1 MCAAPRWSAREYDPD
16 AYGALVASGCLP
28 LVARVLAARG
38 VTAESLDEFSNPS
51 LARLAAPESL
61 PGIPRAVEVLLPFI
75 REKRLVVVFG
85 DYDADGVCATAI
97 LVSALS
103 RLGASVAA
111 FFPKREGE
119 GYGMTATSLGRMLE
133 SHPDVALVVTVD
145 NGISSPEEVAS
156 LRRRGIHVV
165 VTDHHLPGEALPEA
179 DALVNPRVASA
190 PGCDDLCGAG
200 VAFFLASALARR
212 MTAEGLYAGPKFG
225 GPLLVLAGLATVT
238 DLMPLAGQNRILV
251 TQSLANFRS
260 CAPLGLRE
268 LLDRAQRRA
277 EPVVAR
283 DYGFTLGPRI
293 NAAGRMASAQTAYDL
308 LMATDREEARM
319 LAVTVDSFNGQ
330 RKSEELRMAQEAR
343 AQVGSFD
350 GLPAV
355 VVRGEDWHMGVA
367 GIVASR
373 LLETA
378 HVPVAV
384 AVGDTGSV
392 RAPEGYNV
400 HEALQSVSE
409 YLVRFGG
416 HAAAGGFTLRPGA
429 FEAFRNGFQS
439 ACAAQ
444 YRTAPAAAAVHFD
457 GWVDPADL
465 TLELLEAFRKLEPFG
480 EGNPLPVFGIRDV
493 AFARIGV
500 MGADGRHLSMA
511 FTDKRVPRAVW
522 WGHGPE
528 AEALRGDAYRRF
540 DLCFTLTCSD
550 YGGEPPH
557 VELCLVDV
565 RPSEKA

>member
-1 MCAAPRWSAREYDPD
+1 MGAAPRWSAREYDPD
-16 AYGALVASGCLP
+16 AYEALVASGCLP
-28 LVARVLAARG
+28 LVARVLASRG
-38 VTAESLDEFSNPS
+38 VSAESLDEFTNPS
-51 LARLAAPESL
+51 LARLVAPESL
-61 PGIPRAVEVLLPFI
+61 PGVTRAVEVLLPYI
-75 REKRLVVVFG
+75 REKRPVVVFG

-97 LVSALS
+97 LVSALT
-103 RLGASVAA
+103 RLGAKVSA

-119 GYGMTATSLGRMLE
+119 GYGMTAASLRRMLE
-133 SHPDVALVVTVD
+133 THPDVALVVTVD

-156 LRRRGIHVV
+156 LRARGIQVV
-165 VTDHHLPGEALPEA
+165 VTDHHLPGETVPEA

-212 MTAEGLYAGPKFG
+212 TVADGLYAGPKFG

-238 DLMPLAGQNRILV
+238 DLVPLTGQNRVLV
-251 TQSLANFRS
+251 TQSLANFRT

-277 EPVVAR
+277 EPVVSR

-293 NAAGRMASAQTAYDL
+293 NAAGRMESARPAYDL

-319 LAVTVDSFNGQ
+319 LAVTVDSFNGR
-330 RKSEELRMAQEAR
+330 RKSEEQRMAQEAR
-343 AQVGSFD
+343 AQVGSFE
-350 GLPAV
+350 GLSAV

-373 LLETA
+373 LLESA

-392 RAPEGYNV
+392 RAPDGYNV
-400 HEALQSVSE
+400 HEALQAVSE
-409 YLVRFGG
+409 HLVRFGG

-429 FEAFRNGFQS
+429 YEAFRAGFQAACS
-439 ACAAQ
+439 AQ
-444 YRTAPAAAAVHFD
+444 HAAAPEAAVLRFD

-465 TLELLEAFRKLEPFG
+465 TLELLEAFRRLEPFG
-480 EGNPLPVFGIRDV
+480 EGNPQPVFGIRGV
-493 AFARIGV
+493 AFSRIGV
-500 MGADGRHLSMA
+500 MGADGRHLSMS

-522 WGHGPE
+522 WSHGPD
-528 AEALRGDAYRRF
+528 AESLRGDAFRRF
-540 DLCFTLTCSD
+540 DICFTLTSSD
-550 YGGEPPH
+550 FGGEPPH
-557 VELCLVDV
+557 VEICLVDV
-565 RPSEKA
+565 RPSEPA